1 MKKSTLVLV
10 LIALV
15 LGGFVYYYEFKRTP
29 AAEKSEDTSKPAFNF
44 PATDIAA
51 LTLERAGQKISF
63 EKHGDDWLITQ
74 PVETRADRSVLEG
87 IATDLAS
94 ARVSR
99 TFPAAADRLATYG
112 LASPAVALEIKLKNG
127 QQHRL
132 QLGAKDFSG
141 LSVYGIVDGA
151 KDVALLPDTLL
162 TSSDKPL
169 DDLRDRSVLDVS
181 AWDVTSFDLKNKSGE
196 VSATKQS
203 SGWHIEEPR
212 STAADAGEIESL
224 LAQVSSA
231 KMTRVESEK
240 ATDLAKYGLDKP
252 EVALRVHDLKGEE
265 RGLLVGRKVG
275 DDYYARDSARPLVF
289 RINTDL
295 YKKLGD
301 ALFDLRDKNLIHLQ
315 RDQLT
320 KAEIRNKNQ
329 TIVCQYGADNKWKL
343 EVPADKKGKE
353 VQSWKFFDPLDNA
366 RAQEILD
373 TPSSAILAKLAKPAV
388 EVTLTDKSGKA
399 TKVSLS
405 AESDGF
411 VYARSG
417 AGPEVYKLNK
427 QILDDLNFQ
436 AADIL
441 F

>member
-15 LGGFVYYYEFKRTP
+15 FGGFAYYYEFKRAP
-29 AAEKSEDTSKPAFNF
+29 ATIKSEDTSRPAFSF
-44 PATDIAA
+44 QATDIVA
-51 LTLERAGQKISF
+51 LTLERARQKIFF
-63 EKHGDDWLITQ
+63 EKHGDDWLIAQ

-87 IATDLAS
+87 IATGLAS

-99 TFPAAADRLATYG
+99 TFPAAEDRLAAYG
-112 LASPAVALEIKLKNG
+112 LTSPAVTLEIKLKSG

-151 KDVALLPDTLL
+151 TEVALLPDTLL
-162 TSSDKPL
+162 TSTDKPL
-169 DDLRDRSVLDVS
+169 DDLRDRSVLNLS

-196 VSATKQS
+196 VSAAKQP
-203 SGWHIEEPR
+203 SGWRIEKPR
-212 STAADAGEIESL
+212 STTADAGEIESL
-224 LAQVSSA
+224 LAQVASA
-231 KMTRVESEK
+231 RMTRIESEE
-240 ATDLAKYGLDKP
+240 ATDLAKYSLDKP
-252 EVALRVHDLKGEE
+252 EVVLQVHDLKGEE
-265 RGLLVGRKVG
+265 RSLLVGRKV
-275 DDYYARDSARPLVF
+275 DEDYYARDSARPLVF
-289 RINTDL
+289 RINAEL

-301 ALFDLRDKNLIHLQ
+301 ALFALRDKNLIRLQ

-320 KAEIRNKNQ
+320 KVEIRNKNQ
-329 TIVCQYGADNKWKL
+329 TVVCQYGADNKWTL

-353 VQSWKFFDPLDNA
+353 VQSWKFFDPLENA

-373 TPSSAILAKLAKPAV
+373 TPSPATLAKLAGPAV
-388 EVTLTDKSGKA
+388 EVTLTDKSGKT
-399 TKVSLS
+399 TKVSIS
-405 AESDGF
+405 GESGGF
-411 VYARSG
+411 VYARSS

-427 QILDDLNFQ
+427 QILDDLGFKTT
-436 AADIL
+436 DIL

>member
-15 LGGFVYYYEFKRTP
+15 LGGFVYYYEFKRAPET
-29 AAEKSEDTSKPAFNF
+29 EKSEDTSKPAFNF
-44 PATDIAA
+44 QASDIAA
-51 LTLERAGQKISF
+51 LTLERAGQRISF

-87 IATDLAS
+87 IAAGVAS

-112 LASPAVALEIKLKNG
+112 LTSPAVTLEIKLKNG

-141 LSVYGIVDGA
+141 LSVYAIVDGA
-151 KDVALLPDTLL
+151 KDVALLPDMLL
-162 TSSDKPL
+162 TSTDKPL
-169 DDLRDRSVLDVS
+169 DDLRDRSVLDLS
-181 AWDVTSFDLKNKSGE
+181 AWDITSFDLKNKSGE
-196 VSATKQS
+196 VSAAKQP
-203 SGWHIEEPR
+203 SGWRIEKPR

-224 LAQVSSA
+224 LAQVASA
-231 KMTRVESEK
+231 KMARIESEK
-240 ATDLAKYGLDKP
+240 ATDLVKYGVEKP
-252 EVALRVHDLKGEE
+252 EVVLRVHDLKGEE
-265 RGLLVGRKVG
+265 RSLQVGHKVD

-289 RINTDL
+289 RINAEL
-295 YKKLGD
+295 YKKLGET
-301 ALFDLRDKNLIHLQ
+301 LFDLRDKNLIHLQ

-329 TIVCQYGADNKWKL
+329 TVACQYGADNKWTL
-343 EVPADKKGKE
+343 EAPADKKGKE
-353 VQSWKFFDPLDNA
+353 VQSWKFLDSLDNA

-373 TPSSAILAKLAKPAV
+373 TPSPTILAKLAKPAV
-388 EVTLTDKSGKA
+388 EVILTDKSGKT
-399 TKVSLS
+399 TKIDIS
-405 AESDGF
+405 AESGGF
-411 VYARSG
+411 VYARSS

-427 QILDDLNFQ
+427 QILDDLSFKTN
-436 AADIL
+436 DIL
-441 F
+441 L

>member
-15 LGGFVYYYEFKRTP
+15 LGGFVYYYEFKRAP
-29 AAEKSEDTSKPAFNF
+29 ATEKSGDTSKPAFSF
-44 PATDIAA
+44 PASDIAG

-63 EKHGDDWLITQ
+63 EKHGEDWLITR

-87 IATDLAS
+87 IATGLAS

-99 TFPAAADRLATYG
+99 TFPAAADRLVTYG
-112 LASPAVALEIKLKNG
+112 LTNPPVTLEIKLKNG

-151 KDVALLPDTLL
+151 KDVALLPDALL
-162 TSSDKPL
+162 SSTDKPL
-169 DDLRDRSVLDVS
+169 DDLRDRSVLDLS
-181 AWDVTSFDLKNKSGE
+181 AWDVTSFDLKNKGGE
-196 VSATKQS
+196 VSAAKPP
-203 SGWHIEEPR
+203 SGWKIEKPR

-224 LAQVSSA
+224 LAQVASG
-231 KMTRVESEK
+231 KMTRIESET
-240 ATDLAKYGLDKP
+240 ATNLAKYGLEKP
-252 EVALRVHDLKGEE
+252 EVVLRVHDLKGEE
-265 RGLLVGRKVG
+265 RGLLVGRKAD

-289 RINTDL
+289 RINADL

-301 ALFDLRDKNLIHLQ
+301 TLFALRDKNLIHLQ
-315 RDQLT
+315 RDQLV

-329 TIVCQYGADNKWKL
+329 TVVCQYGADNKWTL
-343 EVPADKKGKE
+343 ELPADKKGKE
-353 VQSWKFFDPLDNA
+353 VQSWKFLDPLDNA
-366 RAQEILD
+366 RAEEIFD
-373 TPSSAILAKLAKPAV
+373 APSPEILAKLSRPAV
-388 EVTLTDKSGKA
+388 EVTLTDKSGNA
-399 TKVSLS
+399 TKVSIS
-405 AESDGF
+405 EESDGF
-411 VYARSG
+411 VYARSS

-427 QILDDLNFQ
+427 QILDDLSFKVT
-436 AADIL
+436 DIL